1 MASTEEL
8 VEAIYR
14 LIASSPTP
22 IPVTLMN
29 HGVDE
34 TAAII
39 GAVVEHCARN
49 NIALTEIFIDPDLAE
64 LLGLVER
71 RTAAA
76 RVQADVRC
84 DAGLGCHVRFQK
96 ARTRAVVTTRSG
108 KEQLNTDGSVIFR
121 EKILVQS
128 L

>member
-1 MASTEEL
+1 MDGSTAQGRAGGQGGFEPAPQTIDMASTEEL

-39 GAVVEHCARN
+39 GAVVERCARD

-64 LLGLVER
+64 LLGLVA
-71 RTAAA
+71 T
-76 RVQADVRC
+76 RVQADGSMRRWTWASSAFSKGLNESRC
-84 DAGLGCHVRFQK
+84 DDA
-96 ARTRAVVTTRSG
+96 
-108 KEQLNTDGSVIFR
+108 
-121 EKILVQS
+121 
-128 L
+128 